1 MNFRFTLVCL
11 SFLLATGCT
20 ASRALCPEEGGRPWH
35 EVQSTHFRIQTN
47 LSPEAATSTAL
58 ELEKHRRALLL
69 AWGTDFDPPGTVD
82 VILLRNLHELREF
95 TQGHAAGFAG
105 TTERGPLLVMGGN
118 GYVLEDS
125 PDLRLQT
132 HELAHYL
139 SRFVLLRQPRWLAE
153 GLAQYLETAHI
164 KPSTQEVVL
173 GRASGW
179 DLGYVREHGWLDISE
194 LWAWDQ
200 KGLQSQSEQQWH
212 YASSWLWV
220 HYLFNIHP
228 ERMEDFQLR
237 LARAEDPK
245 KAWEASFK
253 GVKDLQGELRTY
265 VTSGRYSV
273 LTIPLPPVPTKV
285 DVRPLQTADVHA
297 VRALLYLRSPGEFTP
312 EQRLENAKRE
322 IAQGLKEAPTNV
334 NATILAAQLGEG
346 TVSLEAARALVKANP
361 DNGLAWDLLADVH
374 GAKGEVK
381 EAEEARKRAAELL
394 PADASILNSLAWHY
408 AQTQEP
414 AKGLAAAQKAVA
426 LAPGNSSILDT
437 LASLLFQLDRCPEA
451 LGMQRRAM
459 DMLHER
465 TSESVRRELNQRLQG
480 YHARCGGTA
489 PAVAQ

>member
-1 MNFRFTLVCL
+1 MTLRFTLVCL
-11 SFLLATGCT
+11 SLWLTTGCAT
-20 ASRALCPEEGGRPWH
+20 SRALCPQEGGRPWY
-35 EVQSTHFRIQTN
+35 EVQSAHFRIQTN
-47 LSPEAATSTAL
+47 LSPEAATTTAM

-69 AWGTDFDPPGTVD
+69 AWGPDFDPPGTVE
-82 VILLRNLHELREF
+82 VILLRNLHELGEF

-118 GYVLEDS
+118 GYLLEDS

-139 SRFVLLRQPRWLAE
+139 SKFVLLRQPRWLAE

-164 KPSTQEVVL
+164 KPSTNEVVL

-179 DLGYVREHGWLDISE
+179 DLGYVREHGWLDVSE
-194 LWAWDQ
+194 MWAWDQ
-200 KGLQSQSEQQWH
+200 KGQMSKSDVQWH

-245 KAWEASFK
+245 KAWEASFQ

-273 LTIPLPPVPTKV
+273 LTMPLPPVPTLV
-285 DVRPLQTADVHA
+285 DVRPMEPADVHA
-297 VRALLYLRSPGEFTP
+297 VRALLYLRSPGERTW

-322 IAQGLKEAPTNV
+322 VAQGLKEEPTNV
-334 NATILAAQLGEG
+334 AATILAARMGDGE
-346 TVSLEAARALVKANP
+346 VALEAVRAVVKAHP
-361 DNGLAWDLLADVH
+361 DNGYAWDLLASQLR
-374 GAKGEVK
+374 GAAEMK
-381 EAEEARKRAAELL
+381 EIEDARKRAAELL
-394 PADASILNSLAWHY
+394 PDDANLLNNLAWHY
-408 AQTQEP
+408 AMTREP
-414 AKGLAAAQKAVA
+414 AKGLPAAARAVA
-426 LAPGNSSILDT
+426 LAPGDSSILDT
-437 LASLLFQLDRCPEA
+437 HASLLFQLDRCPEA
-451 LGMQRRAM
+451 LGLQRRAM

-465 TSESVRRELNQRLQG
+465 APDATRQELNQRLQR
-480 YHARCGGTA
+480 YQAHCGGTA
-489 PAVAQ
+489 PAATK

>member
-1 MNFRFTLVCL
+1 MPLRCMLMCL
-11 SFLLATGCT
+11 SLLLSTGCAT
-20 ASRALCPEEGGRPWH
+20 SRALCPQEGGRPWH

-47 LSPEAATSTAL
+47 LSPEAATTTAL

-69 AWGTDFDPPGTVD
+69 AWGTDFDPPGTVE
-82 VILLRNLHELREF
+82 VILLRNLHELGEF

-105 TTERGPLLVMGGN
+105 ITERGPLLVMGGN
-118 GYVLEDS
+118 GYLLEDS

-139 SRFVLLRQPRWLAE
+139 SHFVLLRQPRWLAE

-164 KPSTQEVVL
+164 KPSTNEVVL
-173 GRASGW
+173 GRPNGW
-179 DLGYVREHGWLDISE
+179 NLGYVREHGWLDLNE

-200 KGLQSQSEQQWH
+200 KGLLSQSEQQWH

-245 KAWEASFK
+245 KAWEASFR
-253 GVKDLQGELRTY
+253 GVRDLRGELRTY

-273 LTIPLPPVPTKV
+273 LTMPLPAVPTQV
-285 DVRPLQTADVHA
+285 DVQPMPTADVHA
-297 VRALLYLRSPGEFTP
+297 VRAMLYLRSPGERTG

-322 IAQGLKEAPTNV
+322 LAQALKEEPTNV
-334 NATILAAQLGEG
+334 NATILATRLGED
-346 TVSLEAARALVKANP
+346 TVSLEAVRAMVTANP
-361 DNGLAWDLLADVH
+361 DNGRAWDVLANH
-374 GAKGEVK
+374 LGAEGKVK

-394 PADASILNSLAWHY
+394 PNDANILNGLAWHY
-408 AQTQEP
+408 FQTQEP
-414 AKGLAAAQKAVA
+414 AKGLSTAQKAVT

-437 LASLLFQLDRCPEA
+437 YAALLFQLNRCPEA
-451 LGMQRRAM
+451 LGMQQRAM

-465 TSESVRRELNQRLQG
+465 ASDSTRQELNQRLQS
-480 YHARCGGTA
+480 YQAKCGGTA
-489 PAVAQ
+489 SAVTN